1 MTSFFPQ
8 TRDEEMGQM
17 ALDMVLTM
25 RVLRLAKLLNSI
37 PQVTE
42 GGVRQHPTGDRWGGQ
57 TGDIQYLAGI
67 GVSSNSKLPLITK
80 HPL

>member
-42 GGVRQHPTGDRWGGQ
+42 GGGQ
-57 TGDIQYLAGI
+57 TA
-67 GVSSNSKLPLITK
+67 S
-80 HPL
+80 HR